1 MMMKIMMSI
10 LIGDS
15 SVLGTIYDEVV
26 RSRALL
32 FQLFIMK
39 YLLPLLLLKKKK
51 TTHLC
56 IAIEMKAVDK
66 HLTRTHLHL

>member
-1 MMMKIMMSI
+1 MKIMMSI

-51 TTHLC
+51 KTTHLC

>member
-1 MMMKIMMSI
+1 MMKIMMSI
-10 LIGDS
+10 LIGES

-26 RSRALL
+26 SSRALL

-39 YLLPLLLLKKKK
+39 YLLPLLLLKKK